1 MPSGRRTYD
10 LKRTY
15 DVGMMK
21 KADDIHAA
29 LSLNLEVT
37 SSAWPHAL
45 MPHQGPFAEQL
56 DSIQV
61 HVCAIEDQLDFPKG
75 TLAQGA
81 HNDVLIHKS
90 DALQHM
96 SARF

>member
-1 MPSGRRTYD
+1 MPPGRRTYD
-10 LKRTY
+10 LKWTD

-61 HVCAIEDQLDFPKG
+61 HVCAVENQLDLAKG
-75 TLAQGA
+75 ALAQSA
-81 HNDVLIHKS
+81 HNDVLIHKR

-96 SARF
+96 SAHF